1 MIEYR
6 PPFERI
12 HLVLRYVNIVFKG
25 VAAHM
30 RKQVRDFLLINLGLL
45 LVGIGIFLF
54 KIPNNFATGGV
65 SGVAIIVSSFFPN
78 IDVGPMML
86 IINIILII
94 IGFFFLGTDFGSKT
108 FYSSFALSGI
118 VWALQRIFPLKS
130 PLTDDKLLELIY
142 SIILPAIG
150 SAIVFNLN
158 ASTGGTDIVAK
169 ILSKHTSLNIGKT
182 LLLTDSLIAAGAGV
196 VFGIKIGM
204 YSVLGL
210 IIKSFMIDLMIEGL
224 NVSKQLVII
233 SSKPKE
239 IENYIVS
246 QLHRGATVYKAEGA
260 YTHKPEEVI
269 TTVLSRRQAI
279 KLRTFIRGIDH
290 SAFITISNTS
300 ETIGKGFRSI
310 DT

>member
-1 MIEYR
+1 
-6 PPFERI
+6 
-12 HLVLRYVNIVFKG
+12 
-25 VAAHM
+25 M

-45 LVGIGIFLF
+45 LVAIGIFLF
-54 KIPNNFATGGV
+54 KIPNNYATGGV
-65 SGVAIIVSSFFPN
+65 SGLAIIVSSFFPN

-86 IINIILII
+86 IINIILIL
-94 IGFFFLGTDFGSKT
+94 IGFFFLGSDFGSKT
-108 FYSSFALSGI
+108 FYSSFALAGI
-118 VWALQRIFPLKS
+118 VWALQKIFPISS

-142 SIILPAIG
+142 SILLPAIG
-150 SAIVFNLN
+150 SAIIFNLN

-210 IIKSFMIDLMIEGL
+210 IIKSFMIDLVIEGL
-224 NVSKQLVII
+224 NVSKQLIII

-239 IENYIVS
+239 IENHIVS

-260 YTHKPEEVI
+260 FTHKSQEVI

-279 KLRTFIRGIDH
+279 KLRTFIRSIDH